1 MMLAFLPILAE
12 ISAQDVGQI
21 IATIVAG
28 GGICYG
34 SYFAGKSKAVNI
46 QPQPL
51 EVTASK
57 EYATREELE
66 QLRDDISED
75 LNKVYDKINKTSEQL
90 ASNTG
95 TLNQINSTLNQLL
108 NRHLKA

>member
-1 MMLAFLPILAE
+1 MLAFLPILAD
-12 ISAQDVGQI
+12 ISAEDVGKI
-21 IATIVAG
+21 IAALVG
-28 GGICYG
+28 CGG
-34 SYFAGKSKAVNI
+34 SYLLGKSKAVNI

-51 EVTASK
+51 EVTPSK

-66 QLRDDISED
+66 QLRDDISDD

-108 NRHLKA
+108 NRHLKS

>member
-1 MMLAFLPILAE
+1 MMLAFLPILAD
-12 ISAQDVGQI
+12 ISAEDVGKI

-51 EVTASK
+51 EVTA
-57 EYATREELE
+57 
-66 QLRDDISED
+66 SED

>member
-1 MMLAFLPILAE
+1 MLAD
-12 ISAQDVGQI
+12 ISAEDVGKI
-21 IATIVAG
+21 IATIIAG

-57 EYATREELE
+57 QYATREELE
-66 QLRDDISED
+66 ELRDELRSDI
-75 LNKVYDKINKTSEQL
+75 NKIYDKVNKTSEML
-90 ASNTG
+90 ASNSG
-95 TLNQINSTLNQLL
+95 TLHQINSTLSQLL
-108 NRHLKA
+108 SRHLKA